1 MKRLLLLITFILC
14 SASCFSQSIETLKD
28 EILKAEQEI
37 ERSKKMLFANKDEQ
51 KNGLTQLQLIRSNIK
66 NRKLIVAN
74 LDKQV
79 SITKK
84 NISGNNK
91 TIAKLSDELVNLKKD
106 YAVSIKNGY
115 KDYKQN
121 NYLLFIFSAAT
132 FYDMHLRSK
141 YLERVAS
148 LAQVKSQNIANS
160 QKQIGQKN
168 ETLKEQQAEIKKLLA
183 SRNKELASLAAD
195 EAHSNKILS
204 SLKSQEDNINST
216 IKQKNQQ
223 ISKLQDKIQKIIE
236 EEALRQQGK
245 STANKEI
252 DLKLSNNFADNK
264 GKFPAP
270 VLGVVTSGFGM
281 QPHPTQKNVKVKN
294 NGINITT
301 SQNTVK
307 SIFEGEVVKI
317 FFFQGL
323 NSSIMVRHGNYISV
337 YSNLT
342 DVDVKVGDTIKTG
355 QKLGSMTKGDTDLVF
370 HFELW
375 KETTPLDPEQWLKL

>member
-1 MKRLLLLITFILC
+1 
-14 SASCFSQSIETLKD
+14 
-28 EILKAEQEI
+28 
-37 ERSKKMLFANKDEQ
+37 
-51 KNGLTQLQLIRSNIK
+51 
-66 NRKLIVAN
+66 
-74 LDKQV
+74 
-79 SITKK
+79 
-84 NISGNNK
+84 
-91 TIAKLSDELVNLKKD
+91 
-106 YAVSIKNGY
+106 Y